1 MAALT
6 KGRDT
11 KRVEETRITL
21 PVLETCLIFE
31 GAIVVVNSDGFACP
45 GITQVDMRAIGRAD
59 ERADNLTGVDGAI
72 TVKVSKGAFWY
83 VNSDADPVTLADINM
98 NCYIVDDQTVARTS
112 FVNTRSI
119 AGRVVNVDATLGVC
133 VELGK
138 PGIISV

>member
-11 KRVEETRITL
+11 KRVEETCISL
-21 PVLETCLIFE
+21 PVEGGYTIYE
-31 GAIVVVNSDGFACP
+31 GAIVVTNIDGYAEP
-45 GITQVDMRAIGRAD
+45 ATQAVDKRAVGRAD
-59 ERADNLTGVDGAI
+59 EYADNSNPLGPV

-83 VNSDADPVTLADINM
+83 ANSISDPITLANLNM
-98 NCYIVDDQTVARTS
+98 NCYLVDDQTVALTDGGL
-112 FVNTRSI
+112 TRSV

-138 PGIISV
+138 PGIG